1 VFSCVEGLIELLEHR
16 RSQASAYIGCMKS
29 GEVITEEY
37 VFYLILFLPNY
48 VSLPRYFADI

>member
-1 VFSCVEGLIELLEHR
+1 MFSCVEGLIELLEHR

-37 VFYLILFLPNY
+37 MFYLILFLPNY